1 MEVLLSGLRASV
13 CVCFR
18 RQLEQESRARDVRLQ
33 RALEEVEKY
42 KQLLQ
47 DVQMQV
53 GNMGQTA
60 EAGKDSVLLGS
71 YGGNASCLCQLSDAA
86 CITAQPCSMYCTLLD
101 CSAQQMSPSTSCNW
115 HCDGQLCN
123 KIAEAEAAMSVNEK
137 KWLVMHMHVQLQLDE
152 LGNAGV
158 S

>member
-1 MEVLLSGLRASV
+1 MGLGLTRTGTSTVADSYNSRPNWCMHGQHSSPEVIPKQVLCLSAQLIGSCGRLGAMEVLLSGLRASV

-71 YGGNASCLCQLSDAA
+71 YGGNASCLCQMSDAA
-86 CITAQPCSMYCTLLD
+86 CITAQPC
-101 CSAQQMSPSTSCNW
+101 
-115 HCDGQLCN
+115 
-123 KIAEAEAAMSVNEK
+123 
-137 KWLVMHMHVQLQLDE
+137 
-152 LGNAGV
+152 
-158 S
+158 

>member
-1 MEVLLSGLRASV
+1 MGLGLTRTGTPIVADSYSSRPNWCMHGQHSLPEVTHNQVLCLSAQLIGSCGSLGAMAVFLSGLRGSR

-53 GNMGQTA
+53 GNMRQTA
-60 EAGKDSVLLGS
+60 EADKHSVLLGS
-71 YGGNASCLCQLSDAA
+71 
-86 CITAQPCSMYCTLLD
+86 
-101 CSAQQMSPSTSCNW
+101 
-115 HCDGQLCN
+115 
-123 KIAEAEAAMSVNEK
+123 KI
-137 KWLVMHMHVQLQLDE
+137 
-152 LGNAGV
+152 
-158 S
+158 